1 MIQSVLLLKVG
12 GRGSKK
18 VKKQNKK
25 KRKKRKGC
33 KVGAVGYKAAAARDT
48 NEKKKSMK
56 YSETSDGRA
65 GLPPQEVAKNS
76 RVCL

>member
-48 NEKKKSMK
+48 NEKKK
-56 YSETSDGRA
+56 A
-65 GLPPQEVAKNS
+65 
-76 RVCL
+76 